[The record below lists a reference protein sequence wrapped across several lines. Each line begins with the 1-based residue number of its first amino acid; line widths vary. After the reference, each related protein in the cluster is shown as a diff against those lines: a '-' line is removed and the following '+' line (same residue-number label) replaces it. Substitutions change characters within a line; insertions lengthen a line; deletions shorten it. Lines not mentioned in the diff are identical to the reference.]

1 MQPRRKQPSITIRS
15 ERATRRLRELSRSGR
30 SQAAIIEEALD
41 RMPDPQ
47 PQERGLEER
56 RAIIDKLTERLAK
69 SGIPSMAE
77 FDAREYDDR
86 GNPR

>member
-1 MQPRRKQPSITIRS
+1 MQPRRKQPAITIRS
-15 ERATRRLRELSRSGR
+15 ERAVRRLKELSRTGR

-41 RMPDPQ
+41 RMPDPE
-47 PQERGLEER
+47 PKKISIEER
-56 RAIIDKLTERLAK
+56 RARMDAITRRLAK

-77 FDAREYDDR
+77 FDAREYDER